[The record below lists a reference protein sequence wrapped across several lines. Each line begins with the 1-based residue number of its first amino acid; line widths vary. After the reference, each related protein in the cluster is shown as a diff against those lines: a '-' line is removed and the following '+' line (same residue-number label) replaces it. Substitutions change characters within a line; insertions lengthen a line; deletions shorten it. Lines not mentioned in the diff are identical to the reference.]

1 MSEGVRAGP
10 GPAGLPMPQRLAISM
25 VLALV
30 ALVARVPPGISY
42 RLAGAAGVIMYL
54 VSPVRRALVRANL
67 TRVCAW
73 LDESGAASPR
83 VREAAHDRG
92 ALEAMV
98 RDVFRNWAMT
108 YLESAVAPHWSED
121 FLRARVEVV
130 GPEVVERAL
139 SPLPPGAIGRIYTSP
154 HLGSAEL
161 AGLYA
166 TRVAGLHL
174 TGPMEI
180 VRGRLAAAYFWRVRE
195 RYGVRLVPT
204 RGSAPG
210 LRAALSRGEGVALV
224 ADRAIGVE
232 GTRVTLFGATARL
245 PAGTAVLAVSAD
257 APIFVLSLLR
267 LGPARW
273 RARMLELTL
282 PPGVPR
288 REAAR
293 LLLAE
298 QVRAF
303 EALIGEAPEQWWTL
317 LFPIWEDDAQ
327 RRRA

>member
-1 MSEGVRAGP
+1 
-10 GPAGLPMPQRLAISM
+10 M

-42 RLAGAAGVIMYL
+42 RLAGAAGMIMYL
-54 VSPVRRALVRANL
+54 VSPARRSLVRTNL
-67 TRVCAW
+67 TCVCRW
-73 LDESGAASPR
+73 LDERGAASPR
-83 VREAAHDRG
+83 VREAARGGG

-98 RDVFRNWAMT
+98 RDVFRHWAMT
-108 YLESAVAPHWSED
+108 YLESAVAPHWSKD
-121 FLRARVEVV
+121 FLRSRVDMADPVLA
-130 GPEVVERAL
+130 ERAL
-139 SPLPPGAIGRIYTSP
+139 SPLPPGAIGRIYASA

-166 TRVAGLHL
+166 TRVAGLRL
-174 TGPMEI
+174 TGPMEV

-195 RYGVRLVPT
+195 RYGVRLVPM
-204 RGSAPG
+204 RGSAAG

-224 ADRAIGVE
+224 ADRTIGPE
-232 GTRVTLFGATARL
+232 GTRVTLFGAPARL
-245 PAGTAVLAVSAD
+245 PSGPAVLASSTG
-257 APIFVLSLLR
+257 APLFVLSLLR

-273 RARMLELTL
+273 RARMLELTP
-282 PPGVPR
+282 PPGLSR

-317 LFPIWEDDAQ
+317 LFPIWEDDA
-327 RRRA
+327 RRRGA